1 LVLGHV
7 AHRRWLEAAG
17 WWDRLTPGERPKF
30 AHGAVD
36 SLPDGTT
43 LMCSYHPSLQNT
55 NTGRLTRPMW
65 NAVFRK
71 ARALV
76 DRLP

>member
-1 LVLGHV
+1 M
-7 AHRRWLEAAG
+7 
-17 WWDRLTPGERPKF
+17 
-30 AHGAVD
+30 
-36 SLPDGTT
+36 T

-55 NTGRLTRPMW
+55 NTGRLTRRMW

-76 DRLP
+76 DRLA